1 MSNYNP
7 CTCISDSEA
16 TCIVHPHRDRASKY
30 KAKSM
35 FIEHANRRL
44 ASDNVLL
51 EAENKA
57 LTSCIHGFPINWSTA
72 DIIRQTASCPSCD
85 KERIRELESAIQSAF
100 DCDMIPISTASDGGA
115 ARHSEQVRVADMLR
129 KVMEKDDG

>member
-1 MSNYNP
+1 MSEYNL
-7 CTCISDSEA
+7 CTCVSDAEA
-16 TCIVHPHRDRASKY
+16 TCIVHPSRDRASKY
-30 KAKSM
+30 KARSM
-35 FIEHANRRL
+35 FIEHANQRL

-57 LTSCIHGFPINWSTA
+57 L
-72 DIIRQTASCPSCD
+72 
-85 KERIRELESAIQSAF
+85 REAMQAAF

-129 KVMEKDDG
+129 KVMEKDDERANSNNASEPL